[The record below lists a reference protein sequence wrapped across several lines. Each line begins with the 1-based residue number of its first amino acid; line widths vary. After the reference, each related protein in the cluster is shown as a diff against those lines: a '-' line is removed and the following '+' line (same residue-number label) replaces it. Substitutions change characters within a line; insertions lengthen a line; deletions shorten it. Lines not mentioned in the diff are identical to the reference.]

1 MNTFADLVQLA
12 RICTRQAR
20 IAQSRDVA
28 DVLRQM
34 AAEYQDKAAQLTGG
48 EFTDI
53 GEMPDIEEQFP
64 DSRQRETARR

>member
-12 RICTRQAR
+12 RICMRQAR

-34 AAEYQDKAAQLTGG
+34 AAEYQDKAAKLTGG
-48 EFTDI
+48 EFPDI
-53 GEMPDIEEQFP
+53 GDLADIEERFP
-64 DSRQRETARR
+64 D